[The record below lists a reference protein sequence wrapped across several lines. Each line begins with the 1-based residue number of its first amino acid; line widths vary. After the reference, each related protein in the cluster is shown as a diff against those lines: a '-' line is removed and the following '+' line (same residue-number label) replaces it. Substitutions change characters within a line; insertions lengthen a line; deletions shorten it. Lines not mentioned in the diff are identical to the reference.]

1 MPKNSA
7 TITVRIANEH
17 PVELLDFTNSL
28 MALGAQFQRD
38 VAARPDGFE
47 GKLYVKELRQG
58 SLVAD
63 LLVLAPAALTAA
75 EAANVGFDFVAN
87 LRSIFCWLSAQG
99 PKPEQV
105 DPKAV
110 AAASAIVEPVA
121 KDNGSNIT
129 INVQGDVNAAIT
141 VNALQANAVQN
152 GAKRYLDSIKA
163 PEIQLH
169 EQVVMYWATVR
180 NENGVAVAAGEK
192 ALVDNISDHPIK
204 VVFGSRDLRDE
215 MLHSAT
221 NPLHEAFVVDLEVQT
236 VRGKLASYKVLRLHE
251 RFRVDDDD
259 PPALPMSP
267 VAPAAPPMPEAPAA
281 G

>member
-1 MPKNSA
+1 MPQQSA
-7 TITVRIANEH
+7 TITVRIANER

-38 VAARPDGFE
+38 VAARADGFE

-63 LLVLAPAALTAA
+63 LVVLAPFALGAMAATNA
-75 EAANVGFDFVAN
+75 GFDFVAN
-87 LRSIFCWLSAQG
+87 LRGLFAWLSAQG
-99 PKPEQV
+99 PKPDEV

-121 KDNGSNIT
+121 KDNGSKIT
-129 INVQGDVNAAIT
+129 INVQGDVNAPIT

-163 PEIQLH
+163 PECERYEKVIL
-169 EQVVMYWATVR
+169 YWATVQ
-180 NENGVAVAAGEK
+180 NQNGVTVAAGEK
-192 ALVDNISDHPIK
+192 ARVDKISDRAVK
-204 VVFGSRDLRDE
+204 VVFDSRELRDE
-215 MLHSAT
+215 MIHSAT

-236 VRGKLASYKVLRLHE
+236 VRDKIATYKVLQMHE
-251 RFRVDDDD
+251 RFRLDDD
-259 PPALPMSP
+259 PQQPLPDP
-267 VAPAAPPMPEAPAA
+267 K
-281 G
+281 